1 MANLTGKVALVT
13 GGGNGIG
20 LAASRALKT
29 GGATVVTAGRNE
41 KRAQDFRDQ
50 YSDVFDKIYTADAS
64 SIPQTNAFVE
74 QVGKDYGRIDVIF
87 ANAGF
92 GEPAPLGHIT
102 EENFDKQFNVNVK
115 SVIFTVQAA
124 LPYLKEGASIILN
137 SSVANQLGFANF
149 SVYAATKGAVKTL
162 GKIMAAE
169 LVGKGVRVNVVSPGP
184 IDTGFFAAT
193 GMDEDSLEQVGEQI
207 TSMVPM
213 GRFGKAE
220 EIGSYVAFLASDGSS
235 YMTGTEVEID
245 GGMAT
250 L

>member
-1 MANLTGKVALVT
+1 MADLTGKIALVT

-20 LAASRALKT
+20 LASSKALKAA
-29 GGATVVTAGRNE
+29 GATVVTAGRNE

-50 YSDVFDKIYTADAS
+50 YGDTFDKVYVADAGS
-64 SIPQTNAFVE
+64 VAETNAFVE
-74 QVGKDYGRIDVIF
+74 QVGKDYGRIDIIF

-115 SVIFTVQAA
+115 GVIFTVQAA
-124 LPYLKEGASIILN
+124 LPYLKKGASIILN

-169 LVGKGVRVNVVSPGP
+169 LVGKGIRVNVVSPGP
-184 IDTGFFAAT
+184 IETNFFAAT
-193 GMDEDSLEQVGEQI
+193 GMSEEQQQQAGEQI
-207 TSMVPM
+207 QGMVPM

>member
-1 MANLTGKVALVT
+1 MADLTGKIALVT

-20 LAASRALKT
+20 LAASKALKAA
-29 GGATVVTAGRNE
+29 GATVVTAGRND
-41 KRAQDFRDQ
+41 KRAQDFRDN
-50 YSDVFDKIYTADAS
+50 YGEVFDKVYTADAGN
-64 SIPQTNAFVE
+64 IPQTNAFVE
-74 QVGKDYGRIDVIF
+74 QVGKDYGQIDVIF

-115 SVIFTVQAA
+115 GVIFTVQAA

-137 SSVANQLGFANF
+137 SSIANQIGFANF

-169 LVGKGVRVNVVSPGP
+169 LVGKGIRVNVVSPGP
-184 IDTGFFAAT
+184 IETGFFPAT
-193 GMDEDSLEQVGEQI
+193 GMSEEQI
-207 TSMVPM
+207 KQTGEYVKKQVPM

-220 EIGSYVAFLASDGSS
+220 EIGSYVTFLAGPGST

>member
-1 MANLTGKVALVT
+1 MADLTGKIALVT

-20 LAASRALKT
+20 LASARALKA

-50 YSDVFDKIYTADAS
+50 YGDVFDKVYVADAGS
-64 SIPQTNAFVE
+64 VAETNAFVD
-74 QVGKDYGRIDVIF
+74 QVGKDYGKIDVIF

-115 SVIFTVQAA
+115 GVIFTVQAA
-124 LPYLKEGASIILN
+124 LPYLQEGASIILN
-137 SSVANQLGFANF
+137 SSIANQLGFANF

-169 LVGKGVRVNVVSPGP
+169 LVGKGIRVNVVSPGP
-184 IDTGFFAAT
+184 IDTGFLGAT
-193 GMDEDSLEQVGEQI
+193 GISEEEMAQMGEYIKSQ
-207 TSMVPM
+207 VPM
-213 GRFGKAE
+213 SRFGRAE
-220 EIGSYVAFLASDGSS
+220 EIGSYVAFLASDGSTF
-235 YMTGTEVEID
+235 MTGTEVEID

>member
-1 MANLTGKVALVT
+1 MGNLDGKIALVT
-13 GGGNGIG
+13 GGSGGIG
-20 LAASRALKT
+20 LASARALKDA
-29 GGATVVTAGRNE
+29 GATVVTAGRHE
-41 KRAQDFRDQ
+41 KRAEEIRSQ
-50 YSDVFDKIYTADAS
+50 YGDLYDKVYVADAS
-64 SIPQTNAFVE
+64 NIPQTNDFVE

-124 LPYLKEGASIILN
+124 LPYLQEGSSIILN
-137 SSVANQLGFANF
+137 SSIANQLGFANF

-169 LVGKGVRVNVVSPGP
+169 LVDKGVRVNVVSPGP
-184 IDTGFFAAT
+184 IETGFFVAT
-193 GMDEDSLEQVGEQI
+193 GMDEESINQMGQYI
-207 TSMVPM
+207 QQQVPM

-220 EIGSYVAFLASDGSS
+220 EIGSYVAFLAGPGSS
-235 YMTGTEVEID
+235 FMTGTEVEID

>member
-1 MANLTGKVALVT
+1 MADLTGKIALVT

-20 LAASRALKT
+20 LAASRALKA
-29 GGATVVTAGRNE
+29 GGATVVTAGRNA
-41 KRAQDFRDQ
+41 KRADDFRNQ
-50 YSDVFDKIYTADAS
+50 FSDVFDKVYVADAGS
-64 SIPQTNAFVE
+64 VAETNAFVD

-115 SVIFTVQAA
+115 GVIFTVQAA
-124 LPYLKEGASIILN
+124 LPYLKEGASVILN
-137 SSVANQLGFANF
+137 SSIANQLGFANF
-149 SVYAATKGAVKTL
+149 TVYAATKGAVKTI

-169 LVGKGVRVNVVSPGP
+169 LVGKGIRVNVVSPGP
-184 IDTGFFAAT
+184 IETGFVPAT
-193 GMDEDSLEQVGEQI
+193 GMSQEQI
-207 TSMVPM
+207 EQTAEYVKGQVPM

>member
-1 MANLTGKVALVT
+1 MSNLNGKVALVT

-20 LAASRALKT
+20 LAASRALKAA
-29 GGATVVTAGRNE
+29 GATVVTAGRN
-41 KRAQDFRDQ
+41 AQRTEDFRTQ
-50 YSDVFDKIYTADAS
+50 YGDVFDKVYTADAG
-64 SIPQTNAFVE
+64 SIPDTNAFVE

-115 SVIFTVQAA
+115 GVIFTVQAA
-124 LPYLKEGASIILN
+124 LPYLQKGASIILN

-169 LVGKGVRVNVVSPGP
+169 LVGRGIRVNVVSPGP
-184 IDTGFFAAT
+184 IHTGFFAAT
-193 GMDEDSLEQVGEQI
+193 GMSDEQI
-207 TSMVPM
+207 RQTGEYVKSQVPM
-213 GRFGKAE
+213 GRFGEAS
-220 EIGSYVAFLASDGSS
+220 EIASYVAFLASGGSS
-235 YMTGTEVEID
+235 YMTGTEVEVD

>member
-1 MANLTGKVALVT
+1 MADLTGKIALVT

-20 LAASRALKT
+20 LASAKALKAA
-29 GGATVVTAGRNE
+29 GATVVTAGRNE
-41 KRAQDFRDQ
+41 KRAEDFRTQ
-50 YSDVFDKIYTADAS
+50 YGDVFDKVYVADAGS
-64 SIPQTNAFVE
+64 VPETNAFVE

-115 SVIFTVQAA
+115 GVIFTVQAA

-137 SSVANQLGFANF
+137 SSIANQLGFANF

-169 LVGKGVRVNVVSPGP
+169 LVGKGIRVNVVSPGP
-184 IDTGFFAAT
+184 IDTGFFGAT
-193 GMDEDSLEQVGEQI
+193 GMSEEEQAQTGEYIKGQ
-207 TSMVPM
+207 VPM

-220 EIGSYVAFLASDGSS
+220 EIGAYVAFLASDGST

>member
-1 MANLTGKVALVT
+1 MADLTGKIALVT

-20 LAASRALKT
+20 LASAKALKAA
-29 GGATVVTAGRNE
+29 GATVVTAGRNE
-41 KRAQDFRDQ
+41 GRAQDFRTN
-50 YSDVFDKIYTADAS
+50 YGDVFDKVYVADAGS
-64 SIPQTNAFVE
+64 VPETNAFVE
-74 QVGKDYGRIDVIF
+74 QVGNDYGRIDVIF

-115 SVIFTVQAA
+115 GVIFTVQAA

-137 SSVANQLGFANF
+137 SSIANQLGFANF

-169 LVGKGVRVNVVSPGP
+169 LVGKGIRVNVVSPGP
-184 IDTGFFAAT
+184 IDTGFFGAT
-193 GMDEDSLEQVGEQI
+193 GMDEKQQTEMGEYIKSQ
-207 TSMVPM
+207 VPM
-213 GRFGKAE
+213 SRFGKAE
-220 EIGSYVAFLASDGSS
+220 EIGSYVAFLAGPGST

>member
-1 MANLTGKVALVT
+1 MADLTGKIALVT

-20 LAASRALKT
+20 LASARALKAA
-29 GGATVVTAGRNE
+29 GATVVTAGRNE
-41 KRAQDFRDQ
+41 KRAQDFRDN
-50 YSDVFDKIYTADAS
+50 YDDVFDKVYVADAGS
-64 SIPQTNAFVE
+64 VPETNAFVE

-115 SVIFTVQAA
+115 GVIFTVQAA
-124 LPYLKEGASIILN
+124 LPYLNEGASIVLN
-137 SSVANQLGFANF
+137 SSIANQLGFANF

-169 LVGKGVRVNVVSPGP
+169 LVGKGIRVNVVSPGP
-184 IDTGFFAAT
+184 IDTGFFGAT
-193 GMDEDSLEQVGEQI
+193 GMDEKQQAEMGEYI
-207 TSMVPM
+207 TNQVPM
-213 GRFGKAE
+213 RRFGKAE
-220 EIGSYVAFLASDGSS
+220 EIGSYVAFLAGSGS
-235 YMTGTEVEID
+235 TFMTGTEVEID

>member
-1 MANLTGKVALVT
+1 MGNLDGKVALVT
-13 GGGNGIG
+13 GGSGGIG
-20 LAASRALKT
+20 LASARALKNA
-29 GGATVVTAGRNE
+29 GATVVTAGRHQQRADE
-41 KRAQDFRDQ
+41 IRAQHGDL
-50 YSDVFDKIYTADAS
+50 YDKVYVADAAN
-64 SIPQTNAFVE
+64 IPQTNAFVD

-102 EENFDKQFNVNVK
+102 EDNFDKQFNVNVK

-124 LPYLKEGASIILN
+124 LPYLNEGASIILN
-137 SSVANQLGFANF
+137 SSIANQLGFANF

-169 LVGKGVRVNVVSPGP
+169 LVTKGVRVNVVSPGP
-184 IDTGFFAAT
+184 IETNFFAAT
-193 GMDEDSLEQVGEQI
+193 GMDEESIKQTAEYVAGQ
-207 TSMVPM
+207 VPM

-220 EIGSYVAFLASDGSS
+220 EIGSYVAFLAGPGSTF
-235 YMTGTEVEID
+235 MTGTEVEID

>member
-1 MANLTGKVALVT
+1 MADLSGKIALVT

-20 LAASRALKT
+20 LAASRALKA

-41 KRAQDFRDQ
+41 KRAQDFRNQ
-50 YSDVFDKIYTADAS
+50 YGDVFDKVYVADAGS
-64 SIPQTNAFVE
+64 VPETNAFVE

-115 SVIFTVQAA
+115 GVIFTVQAA

-137 SSVANQLGFANF
+137 SSIANQLGFANF

-169 LVGKGVRVNVVSPGP
+169 LVGKGIRVNVVSPGP
-184 IDTGFFAAT
+184 IDTNFFVAT
-193 GMDEDSLEQVGEQI
+193 GMDEESIEQTGDYIKQQ
-207 TSMVPM
+207 VPM

-220 EIGSYVAFLASDGSS
+220 EIGAYVAFLASDGST

>member
-1 MANLTGKVALVT
+1 MADLTGKIALVT

-20 LAASRALKT
+20 LAASKALKAA
-29 GGATVVTAGRNE
+29 GATVVTAGRND
-41 KRAQDFRDQ
+41 KRAQDFRND
-50 YSDVFDKIYTADAS
+50 YGDVFDKVYTADAG
-64 SIPQTNAFVE
+64 SIPETNAFVE
-74 QVGKDYGRIDVIF
+74 QVGKDYGQIDVIF

-115 SVIFTVQAA
+115 GVIFTVQAA

-137 SSVANQLGFANF
+137 SSIANQLGFANF

-169 LVGKGVRVNVVSPGP
+169 LVGRGIRVNVVSPGP
-184 IDTGFFAAT
+184 VDTGFFAAT
-193 GMDEDSLEQVGEQI
+193 GMNEEQQQQTAEYVKGQ
-207 TSMVPM
+207 VPM
-213 GRFGKAE
+213 GRFGNPE
-220 EIGSYVAFLASDGSS
+220 EIGAYVAFLAGPGST

>member
-1 MANLTGKVALVT
+1 MADLTGKIALVT

-20 LAASRALKT
+20 LAASRALKA
-29 GGATVVTAGRNE
+29 GGATVVTAGRNA
-41 KRAQDFRDQ
+41 KRAEDFRTQ
-50 YSDVFDKIYTADAS
+50 YGEVFDKVYVADAGS
-64 SIPQTNAFVE
+64 VAETNAFVD

-102 EENFDKQFNVNVK
+102 EEHFDKQFAVNVK
-115 SVIFTVQAA
+115 GVIFTVQAA

-184 IDTGFFAAT
+184 IETNFFAAT
-193 GMDEDSLEQVGEQI
+193 GMSEEQQQQAGEQI
-207 TSMVPM
+207 QGMVPM
-213 GRFGKAE
+213 ARFGKAE

>member
-1 MANLTGKVALVT
+1 MSTLTGKIALVT

-20 LAASRALKT
+20 LASAKALREA
-29 GGATVVTAGRNE
+29 GATVVTAGRNE
-41 KRAQDFRDQ
+41 NRAADFRRD
-50 YSDVFDKIYTADAS
+50 YGDVFDKVYVADAGNVAA
-64 SIPQTNAFVE
+64 TNAFVE
-74 QVGKDYGRIDVIF
+74 QVGKDYGRIDIIF

-115 SVIFTVQAA
+115 GVIFTVQAA
-124 LPYLKEGASIILN
+124 LPYLREGASIILN
-137 SSVANQLGFANF
+137 SSIANQLGFANF

-169 LVGKGVRVNVVSPGP
+169 LVQKGIRVNVVSPGP
-184 IDTGFFAAT
+184 INTNFFPAT
-193 GMDEDSLEQVGEQI
+193 GMSHDQI
-207 TSMVPM
+207 AQTADYVKSQVPM
-213 GRFGKAE
+213 GRFGDAK
-220 EIGSYVAFLASDGSS
+220 EIAGYVAFLASDASS

>member
-1 MANLTGKVALVT
+1 MIDLNGKIALVT

-20 LAASRALKT
+20 LASARALKQA
-29 GGATVVTAGRNE
+29 GATVVTAGRNAQ
-41 KRAQDFRDQ
+41 RAQDFRDQ
-50 YSDVFDKIYTADAS
+50 YADVFDKVYVADAGS
-64 SIPQTNAFVE
+64 VPETNAFVD
-74 QVGKDYGRIDVIF
+74 QVGKDFGRIDVIF

-115 SVIFTVQAA
+115 GVIFTVQAA
-124 LPYLKEGASIILN
+124 LPYLKEGASVILN
-137 SSVANQLGFANF
+137 SSIANQLGFANF

-193 GMDEDSLEQVGEQI
+193 GMDEDSIKQTAEYVQGQ
-207 TSMVPM
+207 VPM

-220 EIGSYVAFLASDGSS
+220 EIGAYVAFLASDGSS

>member
-1 MANLTGKVALVT
+1 MTDLTGKIALVT

-20 LAASRALKT
+20 LAAARALQA
-29 GGATVVTAGRNE
+29 GGATVVTAGRNAQ
-41 KRAQDFRDQ
+41 RAQDFRSQ
-50 YSDVFDKIYTADAS
+50 YGDVFAKVYVADAG
-64 SIPQTNAFVE
+64 SIPETTAFVE
-74 QVGKDYGRIDVIF
+74 QVGNDYGRIDIIF

-124 LPYLKEGASIILN
+124 LPFLNEGASIILN
-137 SSVANQLGFANF
+137 SSIANQLGFANF

-169 LVGKGVRVNVVSPGP
+169 LVGRGIRVNVVSPGP
-184 IDTGFFAAT
+184 IDTGFFGAT
-193 GMDEDSLEQVGEQI
+193 GMSEEEQQQTGEYI
-207 TSMVPM
+207 RAKVPM
-213 GRFGKAE
+213 GRFGRAE
-220 EIGSYVAFLASDGSS
+220 EIGSYVAFLASDGSTF
-235 YMTGTEVEID
+235 MTGTEVEID

>member
-1 MANLTGKVALVT
+1 MIDLNGKVALVT

-20 LAASRALKT
+20 LATARLLKKA
-29 GGATVVTAGRNE
+29 GATVVTAGRNE
-41 KRAQDFRDQ
+41 KRSEDFRRD
-50 YSDVFDKIYTADAS
+50 YGDIFDKVYTADAGN
-64 SIPQTNAFVE
+64 IPETNKFVE
-74 QVGKDYGRIDVIF
+74 QAGKDFGRIDIIF

-92 GEPAPLGHIT
+92 GEPAPLGQIT

-115 SVIFTVQAA
+115 GVIFTVQAA
-124 LPYLKEGASIILN
+124 LPYLHEGASIILN

-169 LVGKGVRVNVVSPGP
+169 LVGKGIRVNVVSPGP
-184 IDTGFFAAT
+184 IDTGFFGAT
-193 GMDEDSLEQVGEQI
+193 GMSDEQI
-207 TSMVPM
+207 QQTGEYIKTQVPM

-220 EIGSYVAFLASDGSS
+220 EIASYVVYLASAGSS